1 MSAKLINKEHIFLK
15 FIRELEENCFA
26 IDMTSMIGH

>member
-15 FIRELEENCFA
+15 FLRELEENCFA
-26 IDMTSMIGH
+26 IDLTGIIGL